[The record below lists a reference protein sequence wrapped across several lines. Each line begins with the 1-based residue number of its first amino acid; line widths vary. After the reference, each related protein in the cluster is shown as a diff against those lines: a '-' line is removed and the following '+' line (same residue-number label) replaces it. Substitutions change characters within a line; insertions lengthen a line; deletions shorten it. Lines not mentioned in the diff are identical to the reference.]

1 MGIPTTSGIRTASIF
16 ALARRMRSSRRRSSR
31 LRPKLSQSLGKP
43 SGRIEVAAEVA
54 GECRNRRTGLVR
66 VDLGQV
72 DKMAGRM
79 ADKTPS
85 AR

>member
-1 MGIPTTSGIRTASIF
+1 
-16 ALARRMRSSRRRSSR
+16 

>member
-1 MGIPTTSGIRTASIF
+1 
-16 ALARRMRSSRRRSSR
+16 

-43 SGRIEVAAEVA
+43 SGRIEVDAEVA

-66 VDLGQV
+66 VDSGQVAKMV

>member
-1 MGIPTTSGIRTASIF
+1 
-16 ALARRMRSSRRRSSR
+16 

-66 VDLGQV
+66 VDSGQVAKMV